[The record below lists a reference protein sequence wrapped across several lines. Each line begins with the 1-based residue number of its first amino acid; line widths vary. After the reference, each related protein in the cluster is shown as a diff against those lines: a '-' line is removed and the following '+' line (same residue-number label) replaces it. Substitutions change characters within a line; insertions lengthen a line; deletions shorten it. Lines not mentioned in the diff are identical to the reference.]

1 MNFIFV
7 LILDKRLLK
16 DFRQSDCPCGEG
28 NHAESILCGV
38 NYRELHKKYN
48 YKSSLEKLPQ
58 INRSH
63 NSSSSLYPNK
73 SSSNLYNYDD
83 NVENWSKIN
92 HKDDQSNQTHTLE
105 SRLNLCKDTKDFNQ
119 KIGFLPPIDSKIK
132 DKGRR
137 NAGGK
142 SERVRC
148 LVCKKRLSIAT
159 IHNCQCGGVFCA
171 PHRYSEVHNC
181 QYDYSKE
188 WLTQLKNANPPAY
201 NFPKLPKI

>member
-1 MNFIFV
+1 MLIVKVNFIFV
-7 LILDKRLLK
+7 IISDSKILK
-16 DFRQSDCPCGEG
+16 DFCQSDCPCGEG
-28 NHAESILCGV
+28 NHAESILCGLD
-38 NYRELHKKYN
+38 YRELHKNYN
-48 YKSSLEKLPQ
+48 YKTSIEKLPQ
-58 INRSH
+58 INKSR
-63 NSSSSLYPNK
+63 NSSSSFYANE
-73 SSSNLYNYDD
+73 SSSNYDD
-83 NVENWSKIN
+83 NRSKIN
-92 HKDDQSNQTHTLE
+92 HSDDHSNRILE
-105 SRLNLCKDTKDFNQ
+105 SRLNVCKDTKDFNQ

-137 NAGGK
+137 NGGK

-159 IHNCQCGGVFCA
+159 IHNCPCGGVFCA

-201 NFPKLPKI
+201 SFPKLPKI